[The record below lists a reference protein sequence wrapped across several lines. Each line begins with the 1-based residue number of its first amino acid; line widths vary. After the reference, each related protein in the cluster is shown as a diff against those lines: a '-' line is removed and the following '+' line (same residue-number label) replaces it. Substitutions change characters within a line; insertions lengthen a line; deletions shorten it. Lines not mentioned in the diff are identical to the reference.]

1 MASSSRKCRQSLFCR
16 IGLDD
21 IAISKSRLEDDVSLF
36 VELRKFS
43 LEFIV
48 DIERFFGGESVGM
61 PAFASSFFDVVG
73 IGAFELKNVFLLT
86 TLGEMG
92 IESRFAR
99 FDGVFAGFCE
109 GVDAIDE
116 PAQGKIELFDREL
129 LRWIG
134 VGIEFEMRAT
144 CELNG
149 CIVGA

>member
-73 IGAFELKNVFLLT
+73 IGAFEEDLPVLRITAHDAIEFSLAVFDFELWVPSEKVERYIPAPSPAMFLLHKKKAVLHT
-86 TLGEMG
+86 HL
-92 IESRFAR
+92 
-99 FDGVFAGFCE
+99 
-109 GVDAIDE
+109 
-116 PAQGKIELFDREL
+116 
-129 LRWIG
+129 G
-134 VGIEFEMRAT
+134 VGGDTAFYHRSREKS
-144 CELNG
+144 
-149 CIVGA
+149 

>member
-48 DIERFFGGESVGM
+48 DIKRLFGGESVGM

-73 IGAFELKNVFLLT
+73 IGAFEEDLPVLRIT
-86 TLGEMG
+86 
-92 IESRFAR
+92 AH
-99 FDGVFAGFCE
+99 
-109 GVDAIDE
+109 DAIEFSLAVFDFE
-116 PAQGKIELFDREL
+116 LWGAIRKSRAIHPAAIPSPVF
-129 LRWIG
+129 
-134 VGIEFEMRAT
+134 T
-144 CELNG
+144 P
-149 CIVGA
+149 